1 MPGGGVPMAV
11 IILGVFKW
19 IGIILLCI
27 LGLMLL
33 LCLAVLLIPIRYQLS
48 AVWQEEHRVK
58 ESVSWLLHL
67 IHLSF
72 DTDRNQRVCIR
83 IFGIPVNGRFHTK
96 KKKFQKRRKVK
107 QKRKA
112 SGSTKVQRKESVSP
126 AKVQKAVESSTT
138 AGEPKEAGGAK
149 TADSFDT
156 SVSLA
161 AQKSSGENTDTVH
174 RTVPDKAADTKKRA
188 DSSENRFV
196 RTLRRITGRVKK
208 FFLSIAGLFAKIKAI
223 DEESIELLQA
233 VLKSSGGLLKH
244 MAPRSLRGRLH
255 FGTGDPALTGQLLGV
270 LSVLFAMWGKGI
282 AVIPD
287 FEQEVFEGEA
297 AVKGYARGIIVLIL
311 IIRAHPLRLMERLDR
326 S

>member
-58 ESVSWLLHL
+58 GSVSWLLHL

-255 FGTGDPALTGQLLGV
+255 FGIGDPALTGQLLGV

>member
-58 ESVSWLLHL
+58 GSVSWLLHL

-112 SGSTKVQRKESVSP
+112 SGLSIVQLKNVRKRF
-126 AKVQKAVESSTT
+126 STT
-138 AGEPKEAGGAK
+138 A
-149 TADSFDT
+149 
-156 SVSLA
+156 
-161 AQKSSGENTDTVH
+161 
-174 RTVPDKAADTKKRA
+174 
-188 DSSENRFV
+188 RF
-196 RTLRRITGRVKK
+196 
-208 FFLSIAGLFAKIKAI
+208 
-223 DEESIELLQA
+223 
-233 VLKSSGGLLKH
+233 
-244 MAPRSLRGRLH
+244 GRLLE
-255 FGTGDPALTGQLLGV
+255 FLLCEF
-270 LSVLFAMWGKGI
+270 L
-282 AVIPD
+282 
-287 FEQEVFEGEA
+287 
-297 AVKGYARGIIVLIL
+297 
-311 IIRAHPLRLMERLDR
+311 LRLSELWTTT
-326 S
+326 

>member
-1 MPGGGVPMAV
+1 MKG
-11 IILGVFKW
+11 
-19 IGIILLCI
+19 
-27 LGLMLL
+27 
-33 LCLAVLLIPIRYQLS
+33 
-48 AVWQEEHRVK
+48 
-58 ESVSWLLHL
+58 SVSWLLHL

-270 LSVLFAMWGKGI
+270 LSVLFAMWGKGT

>member
-1 MPGGGVPMAV
+1 MAV

-27 LGLMLL
+27 LGLILL

-58 ESVSWLLHL
+58 GSVSWLLHL

>member
-1 MPGGGVPMAV
+1 MAV

-58 ESVSWLLHL
+58 GSVSWLLHL

-208 FFLSIAGLFAKIKAI
+208 FFLSIADLFAKIKAI

>member
-1 MPGGGVPMAV
+1 MAV

-58 ESVSWLLHL
+58 GSVSWLLHL

-149 TADSFDT
+149 TANSFDT

>member
-58 ESVSWLLHL
+58 GSVSWLLHL

-96 KKKFQKRRKVK
+96 KFQKRRKVE

-112 SGSTKVQRKESVSP
+112 SGSTKVQRKEGVSP

-138 AGEPKEAGGAK
+138 AGEPKEAEGAK
-149 TADSFDT
+149 TADSSDC
-156 SVSLA
+156 
-161 AQKSSGENTDTVH
+161 
-174 RTVPDKAADTKKRA
+174 
-188 DSSENRFV
+188 
-196 RTLRRITGRVKK
+196 TLRRITDRVKK

-287 FEQEVFEGEA
+287 FEQEVFEGEV

>member
-58 ESVSWLLHL
+58 GSVSWLLHL

-149 TADSFDT
+149 TADSFDC
-156 SVSLA
+156 
-161 AQKSSGENTDTVH
+161 
-174 RTVPDKAADTKKRA
+174 
-188 DSSENRFV
+188 
-196 RTLRRITGRVKK
+196 TLRRITGRVKK

-244 MAPRSLRGRLH
+244 MAPRSLRGQLH

>member
-1 MPGGGVPMAV
+1 MAV

-58 ESVSWLLHL
+58 GSVSWLLHL

-112 SGSTKVQRKESVSP
+112 SGSTKVQRKESISP

>member
-48 AVWQEEHRVK
+48 AVWQEEHRV
-58 ESVSWLLHL
+58 
-67 IHLSF
+67 
-72 DTDRNQRVCIR
+72 CIR

-112 SGSTKVQRKESVSP
+112 SGSTKVQRKEGVSP

-138 AGEPKEAGGAK
+138 AGEPKEAEGAK
-149 TADSFDT
+149 TADSFDC
-156 SVSLA
+156 
-161 AQKSSGENTDTVH
+161 
-174 RTVPDKAADTKKRA
+174 
-188 DSSENRFV
+188 
-196 RTLRRITGRVKK
+196 TLRRITGRVKK

>member
-1 MPGGGVPMAV
+1 MAV

-58 ESVSWLLHL
+58 GSVSWLLHL

-174 RTVPDKAADTKKRA
+174 RTVPDKPADTKKRA

>member
-1 MPGGGVPMAV
+1 MAV

-27 LGLMLL
+27 LGLILL
-33 LCLAVLLIPIRYQLS
+33 LCLAVLLIPIRYQLVCRM
-48 AVWQEEHRVK
+48 AKEHRVK
-58 ESVSWLLHL
+58 GSVSWLLHL

-72 DTDRNQRVCIR
+72 DTDRKQRVCIR

>member
-1 MPGGGVPMAV
+1 MPGGCVPMAV

-58 ESVSWLLHL
+58 GSVSWLLHL

>member
-58 ESVSWLLHL
+58 GSVSWLLHL
-67 IHLSF
+67 INLSF

>member
-1 MPGGGVPMAV
+1 MAV

-58 ESVSWLLHL
+58 GSVSWLLHL

-223 DEESIELLQA
+223 DEKSIELLQA

>member
-1 MPGGGVPMAV
+1 MAV

-58 ESVSWLLHL
+58 GSVSWLLHL

-112 SGSTKVQRKESVSP
+112 SGSTKAQRKEGVSQ

-161 AQKSSGENTDTVH
+161 AQKSSGENTDTVQ
-174 RTVPDKAADTKKRA
+174 RTVPDKAADMKKRA

-244 MAPRSLRGRLH
+244 MVPRSLRGRLH

-287 FEQEVFEGEA
+287 FEQEVFEGEV

-311 IIRAHPLRLMERLDR
+311 IIRAHPLRLMERLDI

>member
-58 ESVSWLLHL
+58 GSVSWLLHL

-161 AQKSSGENTDTVH
+161 AQKSSGENTDTVQ
-174 RTVPDKAADTKKRA
+174 RTVPDKAADMKKRA

>member
-1 MPGGGVPMAV
+1 M
-11 IILGVFKW
+11 
-19 IGIILLCI
+19 
-27 LGLMLL
+27 
-33 LCLAVLLIPIRYQLS
+33 
-48 AVWQEEHRVK
+48 
-58 ESVSWLLHL
+58 
-67 IHLSF
+67 
-72 DTDRNQRVCIR
+72 
-83 IFGIPVNGRFHTK
+83 
-96 KKKFQKRRKVK
+96 
-107 QKRKA
+107 
-112 SGSTKVQRKESVSP
+112 
-126 AKVQKAVESSTT
+126 ESSTT
-138 AGEPKEAGGAK
+138 AGEPKEAEGAK
-149 TADSFDT
+149 TADSFDC
-156 SVSLA
+156 
-161 AQKSSGENTDTVH
+161 
-174 RTVPDKAADTKKRA
+174 
-188 DSSENRFV
+188 
-196 RTLRRITGRVKK
+196 TLRRITGRVKK

>member
-1 MPGGGVPMAV
+1 MAV

-58 ESVSWLLHL
+58 GSVSWLLHL

-297 AVKGYARGIIVLIL
+297 AVKGYERGIIVLIL

>member
-58 ESVSWLLHL
+58 GSVSWLLHL

-112 SGSTKVQRKESVSP
+112 SGSTRVQRKEGVSP

-161 AQKSSGENTDTVH
+161 AQKSSGENTDTVQ

-196 RTLRRITGRVKK
+196 RILRRITGRVKK
-208 FFLSIAGLFAKIKAI
+208 FFLSTASLFAKIKAI

-244 MAPRSLRGRLH
+244 MVPRSLRGRLH

-287 FEQEVFEGEA
+287 FEQEVFEGEV

-311 IIRAHPLRLMERLDR
+311 IIKAHPLRLMERLDR

>member
-58 ESVSWLLHL
+58 GSVSWLLHL

-112 SGSTKVQRKESVSP
+112 SGSTKVQRKESISP

>member
-58 ESVSWLLHL
+58 GSVSWLLHL

-270 LSVLFAMWGKGI
+270 LSVLFAMWGKGT

>member
-1 MPGGGVPMAV
+1 MAV

-58 ESVSWLLHL
+58 GSVSWLLHL

-96 KKKFQKRRKVK
+96 KKKFQKQRKVK

>member
-58 ESVSWLLHL
+58 GSVSWLLHL

-72 DTDRNQRVCIR
+72 DTDRNQRVCIC

>member
-1 MPGGGVPMAV
+1 MAV

-58 ESVSWLLHL
+58 GSVSWLLHL

-161 AQKSSGENTDTVH
+161 AQK
-174 RTVPDKAADTKKRA
+174 VP
-188 DSSENRFV
+188 E
-196 RTLRRITGRVKK
+196 RIRIPCTGR
-208 FFLSIAGLFAKIKAI
+208 FLTKLPIRRKG
-223 DEESIELLQA
+223 QT
-233 VLKSSGGLLKH
+233 LLKTD
-244 MAPRSLRGRLH
+244 LC
-255 FGTGDPALTGQLLGV
+255 
-270 LSVLFAMWGKGI
+270 
-282 AVIPD
+282 
-287 FEQEVFEGEA
+287 
-297 AVKGYARGIIVLIL
+297 
-311 IIRAHPLRLMERLDR
+311 AHCGG
-326 S
+326 

>member
-1 MPGGGVPMAV
+1 M
-11 IILGVFKW
+11 
-19 IGIILLCI
+19 
-27 LGLMLL
+27 
-33 LCLAVLLIPIRYQLS
+33 
-48 AVWQEEHRVK
+48 
-58 ESVSWLLHL
+58 
-67 IHLSF
+67 
-72 DTDRNQRVCIR
+72 
-83 IFGIPVNGRFHTK
+83 
-96 KKKFQKRRKVK
+96 
-107 QKRKA
+107 
-112 SGSTKVQRKESVSP
+112 
-126 AKVQKAVESSTT
+126 QKAVESSTT
-138 AGEPKEAGGAK
+138 AGELKEAGGAK
-149 TADSFDT
+149 TADS
-156 SVSLA
+156 S
-161 AQKSSGENTDTVH
+161 
-174 RTVPDKAADTKKRA
+174 DTKKRA
-188 DSSENRFV
+188 ASSESRLV
-196 RTLRRITGRVKK
+196 HALRRITGKVKK

-297 AVKGYARGIIVLIL
+297 AVKGYVRGIMVLIL

>member
-58 ESVSWLLHL
+58 GSVSWLLHL

-72 DTDRNQRVCIR
+72 DTDRSQRVCIR

-112 SGSTKVQRKESVSP
+112 SGSTRVQRKEGVSP
-126 AKVQKAVESSTT
+126 AKVQKTVESSTT

-161 AQKSSGENTDTVH
+161 AQKSSGENTDTVQ
-174 RTVPDKAADTKKRA
+174 RTVPDKAADTKKSA
-188 DSSENRFV
+188 DSSENRFM

-270 LSVLFAMWGKGI
+270 FSVLFAMWGKGI

-287 FEQEVFEGEA
+287 FEQEVFEGEV

-311 IIRAHPLRLMERLDR
+311 IIKAHPLRLMERLDR

>member
-58 ESVSWLLHL
+58 GSVSWLLHL

-126 AKVQKAVESSTT
+126 AKVQNAVESSTT

>member
-1 MPGGGVPMAV
+1 MAV

-58 ESVSWLLHL
+58 GSVSWLLHL

>member
-27 LGLMLL
+27 LGLILL

-58 ESVSWLLHL
+58 GSVSWLLHL

-72 DTDRNQRVCIR
+72 DTDRQQRVCIR

-96 KKKFQKRRKVK
+96 KKKSQKRRKVR

-112 SGSTKVQRKESVSP
+112 SVSTKAQRKEGASP

-149 TADSFDT
+149 TADS
-156 SVSLA
+156 S
-161 AQKSSGENTDTVH
+161 
-174 RTVPDKAADTKKRA
+174 DTKKRA
-188 DSSENRFV
+188 DSSENRLV
-196 RTLRRITGRVKK
+196 CALRRITGRVKK

>member
-1 MPGGGVPMAV
+1 MAV

-58 ESVSWLLHL
+58 GSVSWLLHL

-112 SGSTKVQRKESVSP
+112 SGSTKVQRKESVSQ
-126 AKVQKAVESSTT
+126 AKVQ
-138 AGEPKEAGGAK
+138 G
-149 TADSFDT
+149 
-156 SVSLA
+156 
-161 AQKSSGENTDTVH
+161 
-174 RTVPDKAADTKKRA
+174 RR
-188 DSSENRFV
+188 
-196 RTLRRITGRVKK
+196 RRIH
-208 FFLSIAGLFAKIKAI
+208 SIAHC
-223 DEESIELLQA
+223 
-233 VLKSSGGLLKH
+233 GG
-244 MAPRSLRGRLH
+244 
-255 FGTGDPALTGQLLGV
+255 
-270 LSVLFAMWGKGI
+270 
-282 AVIPD
+282 
-287 FEQEVFEGEA
+287 
-297 AVKGYARGIIVLIL
+297 
-311 IIRAHPLRLMERLDR
+311 
-326 S
+326 

>member
-58 ESVSWLLHL
+58 GSVSWLLHL

-96 KKKFQKRRKVK
+96 KKKFQKRRKVE

-112 SGSTKVQRKESVSP
+112 SGSTKVQRKEGVSP
-126 AKVQKAVESSTT
+126 AKVQKAVEFSTT
-138 AGEPKEAGGAK
+138 AGEPKEAEGAK

-161 AQKSSGENTDTVH
+161 AQKSSGENTDTVQ

-244 MAPRSLRGRLH
+244 MAPRSLSGRLH

>member
-1 MPGGGVPMAV
+1 MAV

-58 ESVSWLLHL
+58 GSVSWLLHL

-161 AQKSSGENTDTVH
+161 AQKSSGENTDTVQ

-188 DSSENRFV
+188 DSSENRFM

-233 VLKSSGGLLKH
+233 VLKSSGELLKH
-244 MAPRSLRGRLH
+244 MVPRSLRGRLH

-287 FEQEVFEGEA
+287 FEQEVFEGEV

>member
-1 MPGGGVPMAV
+1 MAV

-58 ESVSWLLHL
+58 GSVSWLLHL

-161 AQKSSGENTDTVH
+161 AQKSSGENTDTVQ

-287 FEQEVFEGEA
+287 FEQEVFEGEV

>member
-1 MPGGGVPMAV
+1 MAV

-58 ESVSWLLHL
+58 GSVSWLLHL

-223 DEESIELLQA
+223 DEDSIELLQA

>member
-1 MPGGGVPMAV
+1 MAV

-58 ESVSWLLHL
+58 GSVSWLLHL

-161 AQKSSGENTDTVH
+161 AQKSSGENTDTVQ